1 MRGREPGLKGRSWKH
16 GVCSGLH
23 LLMLGATALICAF
36 ALGCGGAP
44 TQSTQKMFATP
55 EDAVKAVAEA
65 VKTGNQEEF
74 KAIFGPNTEEV
85 LTSGDPVADRQNR
98 EVIAA
103 AMQEEWRLLDLKD
116 NAKELVIGNED
127 WPFPIPIVKESA
139 GWRFDTMAGKEEIL
153 ARRIGRNELTVIQAC
168 RTYVQAQ
175 QAYASRPRD
184 GQPAGAYA
192 QKFPSSPG
200 KQDGLYWA
208 PKSGEPYSP
217 LGEFFAK
224 ASAEGYGQN
233 TGGQPQPFH
242 GYFFRILTAQGQSA
256 AGGAKSY
263 LVNGRMTGG
272 FALVA
277 WPAQYARS
285 GIMTFLVNQEGT
297 LYEKDLGPETDASV
311 KAMIAYD
318 PGEGW
323 ELVG

>member
-1 MRGREPGLKGRSWKH
+1 MRGRKTGLSGRSWRR
-16 GVCSGLH
+16 GVRSASH
-23 LLMLGATALICAF
+23 SLMLCATALTCAF
-36 ALGCGGAP
+36 ALGCGGTP
-44 TQSTQKMFATP
+44 TQKMFATP
-55 EDAVKAVAEA
+55 EDAVKAVIEA

-74 KAIFGPNTEEV
+74 KAIFGPDTEEV

-103 AMQEEWRLLDLKD
+103 AMQEGWRLHDLKD
-116 NAKELVIGNED
+116 NAKELVIGNEA
-127 WPFPIPIVKESA
+127 WPFAIPIVKESA

-175 QAYASRPRD
+175 RSYASQARD

-192 QKFPSSPG
+192 QRIASSPG
-200 KQDGLYWA
+200 RQDGLYWEA
-208 PKSGEPYSP
+208 KPGEPLSP
-217 LGEFFAK
+217 LGEFIAQ
-224 ASAEGYGQN
+224 ASAEGYAKD

-263 LVNGRMTGG
+263 LVGGRMTGG

-277 WPAQYARS
+277 WPVQYA
-285 GIMTFLVNQEGT
+285 GTGVMTFVVNQDGI
-297 LYEKDLGPETDASV
+297 LYEKDLGPDTEAAV
-311 KAMIAYD
+311 KAMTAYD

-323 ELVG
+323 EVVE